1 MYSKHD
7 GFDRALSE
15 FGKKVEII
23 CAMEFA
29 GKIDAEGAYQNIKAE
44 LKSVK
49 KIRKEYK

>member
-1 MYSKHD
+1 MYSEHD
-7 GFDRALSE
+7 GFDRALSS

-29 GKIDAEGAYQNIKAE
+29 GKIDAECAYQNIKTE
-44 LKSVK
+44 LRYLK